1 MEGVEL
7 EDVIARIKGAAR
19 PLVVGFHS
27 WKNQPPHAPEP
38 QPEPQPEPEPAHL
51 IETHRFAVSAELQRA
66 VELRRPGR
74 WAELSDADGI
84 VDENDEI
91 YAEEGF
97 ELSGGEWQAVPTVPA
112 AELVAC
118 PEEAPKANSVA
129 RCRFG
134 ETEVCVADCDTLS
147 AALAVGDAC
156 ALNFANADEPGGLY
170 RAGATAQEEVLCR
183 LLPQLYPSLLQAEEA
198 GHYPLPA
205 HCALLSRNLVAV
217 RHPGSYDRCD
227 SLAVGKVTVVSAA
240 MPLFSGTTDE
250 DWHETVT
257 LRIRAALHAAA
268 RSGHSRLVLGA
279 FGCGKFGNPPE
290 LVAVVFRQQL
300 SSAEFRG
307 CFEKV
312 VFAIIDDYDN
322 LEPFQQDISKY
333 VS

>member
-1 MEGVEL
+1 MG
-7 EDVIARIKGAAR
+7 
-19 PLVVGFHS
+19 
-27 WKNQPPHAPEP
+27 
-38 QPEPQPEPEPAHL
+38 
-51 IETHRFAVSAELQRA
+51 
-66 VELRRPGR
+66 
-74 WAELSDADGI
+74 ELSDADGI

-118 PEEAPKANSVA
+118 PEEVPKANSVA

-134 ETEVCVADCDTLS
+134 EMEVCVADCDTLS
-147 AALAVGDAC
+147 AALAAGDAC
-156 ALNFANADEPGGLY
+156 ALNFANADEPGGH

-183 LLPQLYPSLLQAEEA
+183 LPQLYPSLLQAEEA

-205 HCALLSRNLVAV
+205 HAR
-217 RHPGSYDRCD
+217 RPQPGGRGTGSYDRCD

-307 CFEKV
+307 CFDKV
-312 VFAIIDDYDN
+312 VFAIFDDDYDN
-322 LEPFQQDISKY
+322 LEPFQQDIRKY